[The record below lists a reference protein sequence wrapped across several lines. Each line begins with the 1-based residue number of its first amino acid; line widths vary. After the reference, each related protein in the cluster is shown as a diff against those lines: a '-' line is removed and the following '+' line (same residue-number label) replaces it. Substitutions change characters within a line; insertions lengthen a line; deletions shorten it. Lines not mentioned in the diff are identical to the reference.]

1 MKDLI
6 SIQQQSIGTDL
17 VQTVNARDLH
27 AFLGVGKF
35 FANWITDR
43 IHQHGFVE
51 NQDFVCVEGLSRPIS
66 DASNVCLPVLA
77 SKGRGGH
84 NRIDYHLTIEAAKHI
99 SMAEHTPKGKAARD
113 YFIECERRLFA
124 GEATPAAKSQGI
136 DADRAIKQYMVV
148 LKTYKSSGVPLST
161 AVEYARQ
168 AMRDRGVDIDAI
180 LPMPASHYNRR
191 NPNWHEILAQPLSGH
206 GSLGSLI
213 LSATKGDQDAIQVLR
228 DQGVVLLP
236 SPGKDGGDGMFV
248 ARGFPGQDAIIARLH
263 ATVLDCG
270 IERRVLLGITRY
282 RGAQVPLSAI
292 PLIH

>member
-1 MKDLI
+1 MKDII

-17 VQTVNARDLH
+17 VQTVNARNLH
-27 AFLGVGKF
+27 AFLGVGKIF
-35 FANWITDR
+35 GAWMPDR
-43 IHQHGFVE
+43 IQRHGFIE
-51 NQDFVCVEGLSRPIS
+51 GQDFVCTQGLSIPNLESPKSR
-66 DASNVCLPVLA
+66 AQWTKEYA
-77 SKGRGGH
+77 
-84 NRIDYHLTIEAAKHI
+84 LTIEAAKHI
-99 SMAEHTPKGKAARD
+99 AMAEHTAKGKEARD

-124 GEATPAAKSQGI
+124 GEAAPRVKPQEI
-136 DADRAIKQYMVV
+136 DVDRAIKQYMVV
-148 LKTYKSSGVPLST
+148 LKTYKSSGVPLPT

-191 NPNWHEILAQPLSGH
+191 NPNWHEILAQPLNGQ
-206 GSLGSLI
+206 GTLGSLI

-228 DQGVVLLP
+228 DQGVVLLQ
-236 SPGKDGGDGMFV
+236 SPGKGGEEGIFV
-248 ARGFPGQDAIIARLH
+248 ARGYPGQENIIARLH

>member
-6 SIQQQSIGTDL
+6 SIQQQSIGTNL

-27 AFLGVGKF
+27 TFLEVGKDF
-35 FANWITDR
+35 STWIKDR
-43 IHQHGFVE
+43 IELHGFVE
-51 NQDFVCVEGLSRPIS
+51 NQDFVCSPI
-66 DASNVCLPVLA
+66 LG
-77 SKGRGGH
+77 SKIGWGGH
-84 NRIDYHLTIEAAKHI
+84 NRIEYHLTIDAAKHV